1 MPQHAQGSSSY
12 APPHLQVPPGPP
24 LCSVETAAQIMD
36 KNMLI
41 LWVMTFLSAKNILSL
56 VSSVCLLSASM
67 KLYQGDLWACM
78 YDKISEPLLIVT
90 PPTAGL
96 RIRHWYL
103 SFPPSTT
110 HSRFSTPS
118 ANTSVC
124 LDGLSNQAA

>member
-67 KLYQGDLWACM
+67 KLYQGDL
-78 YDKISEPLLIVT
+78 
-90 PPTAGL
+90 
-96 RIRHWYL
+96 
-103 SFPPSTT
+103 
-110 HSRFSTPS
+110 
-118 ANTSVC
+118 
-124 LDGLSNQAA
+124 